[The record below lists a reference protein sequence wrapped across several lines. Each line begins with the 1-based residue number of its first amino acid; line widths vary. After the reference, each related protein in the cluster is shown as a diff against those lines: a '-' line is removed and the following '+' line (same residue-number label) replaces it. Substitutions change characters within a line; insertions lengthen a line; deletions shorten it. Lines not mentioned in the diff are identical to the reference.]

1 MTLLTFLAATVVDPD
16 AVGPIETIARQFG
29 VDWWK
34 LISNAISF
42 SVLCFVLHKFAYQPI
57 LQVLEERRN
66 KIAQGLKDAEEQK
79 KQLADAQQQSA
90 DIISNA
96 NAAAGKMI
104 DEARAAAKTL
114 QERESQRA
122 VIEAEQIITKARE
135 ATTRDHAKMLAEL
148 KREVAR
154 LVINTTSKVSGK
166 VLDADDHKRLSDEAA
181 KELAA

>member
-1 MTLLTFLAATVVDPD
+1 MTLFTFLAAAVVDPD

-34 LISNAISF
+34 LLSQVISF
-42 SVLCFVLHKFAYQPI
+42 SIVCFVLQKFAYKPI
-57 LQVLEERRN
+57 LQVLEERRI
-66 KIAQGLKDAEEQK
+66 KIAEGLANAEK
-79 KQLADAQQQSA
+79 IKAQLADAQKESA
-90 DIISNA
+90 EIISNA

-122 VIEAEQIITKARE
+122 IIEAEQIITKARE
-135 ATTRDHAKMLAEL
+135 ATQRDHAKMLAEL

-154 LVINTTSKVSGK
+154 LVISTTTKVSGK
-166 VLDADDHKRLSDEAA
+166 VLDADDHKRLTDEAA

>member
-1 MTLLTFLAATVVDPD
+1 MFLAAAVVDPD
-16 AVGPIETIARQFG
+16 AEGPIAKIAREFG

-34 LISNAISF
+34 LLSQIISF
-42 SVLCFVLHKFAYQPI
+42 SVVCFVLKQYAYGPI

-66 KIAQGLKDAEEQK
+66 KIAEGLANAEK
-79 KQLADAQQQSA
+79 IKAQLADAQKQSA

-104 DEARAAAKTL
+104 DDARAAAKTL
-114 QERESQRA
+114 QDRESQRA

>member
-1 MTLLTFLAATVVDPD
+1 MTLFTFLAATVVDPD
-16 AVGPIETIARQFG
+16 AVGPIETIARHFG

-34 LISNAISF
+34 LLSQVISF
-42 SVLCFVLHKFAYQPI
+42 SIVCFVLQKFAYKPI
-57 LQVLEERRN
+57 LQVLEERRI
-66 KIAQGLKDAEEQK
+66 KIAEGLANAEK
-79 KQLADAQQQSA
+79 IKAQLADAQKESA
-90 DIISNA
+90 EIISNA

-122 VIEAEQIITKARE
+122 IIEAEQIITKARE
-135 ATTRDHAKMLAEL
+135 ATQRDHAKMLAEL

-154 LVINTTSKVSGK
+154 LVISTTTKVSGK
-166 VLDADDHKRLSDEAA
+166 ILDADDHKRLTDEAA